1 MRRKDWMLP
10 REGAIGRSLSQQPTG
25 WTAERR
31 RKTKRA
37 VALLACATALT
48 LLSAAFLLS
57 AGDRS
62 EEPTPSLPDIP
73 SWNAGK
79 EDPPGTPYPIGGY
92 TYGPDG
98 ITLVKGAAVNVTNV
112 NTGFYW
118 LTTSS
123 LTTGFYNV
131 IAYATAGDLIHAEA
145 TLDELFGEAEATAS
159 GTFLNL
165 SITMYDVGEIPEF
178 PMVAVPVAGMMAFL
192 LVAGIR
198 RRRNVQP

>member
-1 MRRKDWMLP
+1 MRM
-10 REGAIGRSLSQQPTG
+10 
-25 WTAERR
+25 
-31 RKTKRA
+31 KTKRA

-48 LLSAAFLLS
+48 LLSAAVLLS

-73 SWNAGK
+73 SRSA
-79 EDPPGTPYPIGGY
+79 DTPPGTPYPVGGY

-98 ITLVKGAAVNVTNV
+98 MTPEKGAAVNVTNV

-123 LTTGFYNV
+123 MTTGFYSVV
-131 IAYATAGDLIHAEA
+131 IYAVADDLIHAEA
-145 TLDELFGEAEATAS
+145 VLGELFGEAEKLAS
-159 GTFLNL
+159 GSFMQLDV
-165 SITMYDVGEIPEF
+165 TMYDVGEIPEF
-178 PMVAVPVAGMMAFL
+178 PMVAVPVAGMMALL

-198 RRRNVQP
+198 RRRNNVQP